1 MERMS
6 QRHEEA
12 LCDHASCSRCLV
24 LMLLIC
30 KGGKTQAA
38 WERCDLW
45 HSSALC
51 LGFRSCS
58 RSMIAATPSLAQNI
72 HPDSGPSAYDAA
84 LLTETSAR
92 SFFNLLKFPRRLL
105 LKFPATNVI

>member
-1 MERMS
+1 MERIS

-72 HPDSGPSAYDAA
+72 HPDSGPSAYDVA
-84 LLTETSAR
+84 LLRKLLVFQSAKISKATSAKI
-92 SFFNLLKFPRRLL
+92 SGD
-105 LKFPATNVI
+105 